1 MFFEI
6 ALKSFDFQMCIEN
19 LEDAVESTQPPPTTT
34 TTTTTATTTTAA
46 TATTTTITAGNQNP
60 NVFVDEPLFPRLPG
74 ATHRLKMY
82 CRFCEQ
88 PYCQNY
94 KRYRM

>member
-1 MFFEI
+1 MVFEI

-19 LEDAVESTQPPPTTT
+19 LEDAVGRTQPPPTTT
-34 TTTTTATTTTAA
+34 TT
-46 TATTTTITAGNQNP
+46 TATTTTITAGNQNS

-94 KRYRM
+94 KRCRM